1 MLPHQNL
8 QQQHNNDVFEIDN
21 EQLNLNNLQEQ
32 DRLRLQNGF
41 VPTDAKD
48 TRSIVAAHKDDWKK
62 LPKALSAEEKVQLK
76 TTNNELVNKLSIKTT
91 TETQVAL
98 SFEERNKTRRSVIEN
113 QTQLLDQDSKWYS
126 KDSKSMQQVK
136 EKVNTIYN
144 LMKAELPKRK
154 GGELGVNP
162 SAVKEQYSK
171 AYDDAIKACNDYI
184 DSHKNPWFAA
194 GIRRKQKVMALY
206 ENLREEKA
214 LIIQATEMM
223 KSGAFAE
230 QINDIKTGS
239 DLLLQMHSIKI
250 SESKMEREGN
260 TTTVYRL
267 KDKDGNE
274 YYMKENLPL
283 ISNELGSYLDRRI
296 KQVKSNIGS
305 DSKEQRLEK
314 LSDEELN
321 KDMDVMQYMLKKL
334 TVNANGSGDAKVTQ
348 SDKIA
353 TEKRYLK
360 FLGHDFNKFY
370 ERLSEYNEFVRF
382 SKSVKI
388 RLQEAA
394 SGGGAIDSAMIDET
408 KKKLRSLESAA
419 KRDDGAIAYVKM
431 LLRTMENPQNAPAAG
446 GQVAI
451 EEKADKKFD
460 DLKEYTEKDWLL
472 KNVTNLGLDKKKD
485 AGLINKL
492 VELCDDQED
501 KKLGLRRLL
510 LRTMGKDAELY
521 GQMTENSGVIN
532 KGDNEEVVV
541 ATNNTATWRIA
552 KQFGFQDVITSSQSS
567 VVKMKLAG
575 SEKEEDVNCT
585 LMSVAPGL
593 EMLKLVEVAQ
603 KTGRKLQYSPNAV
616 RQLTRLQMLDTV
628 CLQTDRHWRNFKCKT
643 EPDLSD
649 LVDEDFNVPY
659 VMAQLNKKN
668 IDTIKIV
675 SIMSYDHDQAFSKDK
690 GIEKKDFEQTGA
702 DGKKI
707 AKKNGFLP
715 PIFTNIEENSTQF
728 EYLDD
733 KSGTKPVRKKYIP
746 KKLDEA
752 LIEKAGKPV
761 IRDKYKKE
769 HEWKCKFGLYNFTT
783 NEDDP
788 NPFDDSNIYSKFLD
802 ELANKTDEY
811 KTLFK
816 MAAGITTDEKDKI
829 DSCFDTFKNYRESE
843 NVDLRTDAFLAL
855 QDLKVIYDRCVA
867 KDPNAFVKVD
877 SNIKSREYRIDRR
890 VLTALKQPTQ
900 NEIIKNPNNIM
911 DPGKVMM
918 EGLQG
923 GEFDFKMQ
931 MIFYRTSSFIKNDL
945 QAQKVLRNKIRLR
958 EGKEPTLDE
967 KEFEAAEDKR
977 IAEINKKRAR
987 LKGDVPTLLHMDRAA
1002 YESIKNMKAT
1012 WETQKAILLD
1022 LKWDTERIDAMKKRI
1037 DSYLDQIEQA
1047 RKIAEPWL
1055 KDRYKNANDP
1065 RAKFFLDE
1073 KDYDKFEDITEFAW
1087 DPGMS
1092 YLCNEDENYLLAE
1105 EDYSKRFSSEQQK
1118 AIVDKVN
1125 KQRKNSPRLHDIAP
1139 EEEAKKEG
1147 GKWTKPK
1154 YKSLI
1159 NGKLAK

>member
-8 QQQHNNDVFEIDN
+8 QQQHNNDVFEINN
-21 EQLNLNNLQEQ
+21 EQLDFANLQNE

-48 TRSIVAAHKDDWKK
+48 TRNIVAAHKDAWKK

-91 TETQVAL
+91 TETQEAL

-144 LMKAELPKRK
+144 LMKAELPKRE

-223 KSGAFAE
+223 KSGAFGE
-230 QINDIKTGS
+230 QIDNIKTGS

-305 DSKEQRLEK
+305 DTKEQRLEK
-314 LSDEELN
+314 LSDKEL
-321 KDMDVMQYMLKKL
+321 KSDMKVMQYMLKKL
-334 TVNANGSGDAKVTQ
+334 TVNPNGSGDDKVTQ

-370 ERLSEYNEFVRF
+370 ERLSEYNEFVKF

-388 RLQEAA
+388 RIQEAA
-394 SGGGAIDSAMIDET
+394 SSGGAIDPAMIEET
-408 KKKLRSLESAA
+408 RNKLRSLEAEE
-419 KRDDGAIAYVKM
+419 KKDDGAIAYVKM

-446 GQVAI
+446 GQVAV

-460 DLKEYTEKDWLL
+460 DLKELTEKDWLL
-472 KNVTNLGLDKKKD
+472 KNIKDLGLDKKKD
-485 AGLINKL
+485 SELINKL
-492 VELCDDQED
+492 VELCDDHAD

-593 EMLKLVEVAQ
+593 EMLKLVELAQ
-603 KTGRKLQYSPNAV
+603 KSGAKLQYSPNAV
-616 RQLTRLQMLDTV
+616 RQLMRLQMLDTV

-643 EPDLSD
+643 EPDITD
-649 LVDEDFNVPY
+649 LIENDPNSQE
-659 VMAQLNKKN
+659 ALEKLKN
-668 IDTIKIV
+668 AGSIKIV

-728 EYLDD
+728 DYLED
-733 KSGTKPVRKKYIP
+733 KSGTKPVRKKYVP
-746 KKLDEA
+746 KILDEA
-752 LIEKAGKPV
+752 PIEKVGEPV
-761 IRDKYKKE
+761 IREKYKKE
-769 HEWKCKFGLYNFTT
+769 HEWKCTFGLYSINT
-783 NEDDP
+783 NETDMDP
-788 NPFDDSNIYSKFLD
+788 FNDSALYSNFFRDLTQH
-802 ELANKTDEY
+802 TDVY
-811 KTLFK
+811 KQLFS
-816 MAAGITTDEKDKI
+816 MAAGIKQDDKAKI
-829 DSCFDTFKNYRESE
+829 NSCFDTFIKYRESE
-843 NVDLRTDAFLAL
+843 NVDQRADAFLAL
-855 QDLKVIYDRCVA
+855 QDLKDIYDRCVA
-867 KDPNAFVKVD
+867 KNSDAFVKVD
-877 SNIKSREYRIDRR
+877 SDKKSKECMVPLQVKNLLSQEKRNKLKFANAGSPVGTVTID
-890 VLTALKQPTQ
+890 
-900 NEIIKNPNNIM
+900 N
-911 DPGKVMM
+911 
-918 EGLQG
+918 LQG

-931 MIFYRTSSFIKNDL
+931 MIFYRTSTFIKNDL
-945 QAQKVLRNKIRLR
+945 QVQKVLRNKIRLR

-987 LKGDVPTLLHMDRAA
+987 LKGDVPTLLHMDKAA
-1002 YESIKNMKAT
+1002 YESIKNMKDT
-1012 WETQKAILLD
+1012 WKTQEAILLD
-1022 LKWDTERIDAMKKRI
+1022 LKWDTERIEAMKKRI

-1055 KDRYKNANDP
+1055 KDRYKDANDP